1 MTLLYSG
8 QNLTTTTIMNKL
20 FGMHIQAVAAASNYM
35 YNTYP
40 TSQLSGTRYSKGE
53 RSLQACLRNLKMIQN
68 IDWWGWCNHSF
79 SDFLHLPSSTPT
91 QQLTNRLTV
100 TDREDRLLKVQGRQ
114 GMFLLEQWSLCE
126 KNKLYTIKNC
136 WHNQNSEKHTVCTLL
151 KNLGFL
157 GLYLSAQR

>member
-1 MTLLYSG
+1 MTLYFHSG

-53 RSLQACLRNLKMIQN
+53 KSFQACLRNLKMIQN
-68 IDWWGWCNHSF
+68 IDWWGWCNHSL

-91 QQLTNRLTV
+91 QQLTNRPTV

-114 GMFLLEQWSLCE
+114 WMLLLEQWSLSE
-126 KNKLYTIKNC
+126 KLYCMLSKLVGIIKTVKNIQCVLC
-136 WHNQNSEKHTVCTLL
+136 WRTLA
-151 KNLGFL
+151 
-157 GLYLSAQR
+157 S

>member
-1 MTLLYSG
+1 MTLFHSG

-35 YNTYP
+35 YNAYP

-91 QQLTNRLTV
+91 QQLTNRPTV

-114 GMFLLEQWSLCE
+114 GMLLLEQWSLSE
-126 KNKLYTIKNC
+126 KLYCMLSKLVGIIKTVKNIQCVLC
-136 WHNQNSEKHTVCTLL
+136 WRTLA
-151 KNLGFL
+151 
-157 GLYLSAQR
+157 S